1 MKTHFAKIFV
11 LSLVLGLGL
20 ILGIAYGQPVAKV
33 IAQEIGSLG
42 LADPPPTNYQTLYA
56 FAGVKNDNTSNVEI
70 ATSVH
75 CTNYGTG
82 NVDIKV
88 EFFDTTG
95 STGYLAQ
102 QTLTPNHTWTFS
114 TQETSIYHSETNASA
129 GDIDQGSGRVT
140 ATGITIICTAQV
152 FDDSSS
158 VPEFMT
164 ALDLYLYKNCK

>member
-20 ILGIAYGQPVAKV
+20 ILGLAYGQPVAKV
-33 IAQEIGSLG
+33 IAQEIGSFG
-42 LADPPPTNYQTLYA
+42 LADPPPTGYQVLYT
-56 FAGVKNDNTSNVEI
+56 FTGVNNDNTASAEI

-82 NVDIKV
+82 NVDVKV
-88 EFFDTTG
+88 EFFDTTAG
-95 STGYLAQ
+95 DTDLAQ
-102 QTLTPNHTWTFS
+102 QTLAPNQTWTFS
-114 TQETSIYHSETNASA
+114 TQNTSIYNSETNAGS

-140 ATGITIICTAQV
+140 AIGTDIICTAQV

-158 VPEFMT
+158 VPTFM
-164 ALDLYLYKNCK
+164 APLDLYKE